1 MFVENIILIMNTKK
15 LTIYILA
22 AYIPMIAVGTAQY
35 FLNKGIEPGT
45 MNVKVIMSSLLTT
58 VAMFFP
64 LTASL
69 ITQLITKEPIFRNL
83 GISIRIN
90 SWWFAGWLFI
100 PILALAIM
108 GASTLMPG
116 ESWSPDNETVAAAM
130 KQIPGNMRTWGFIGI
145 TLISGL
151 LAGMT
156 INAVFAFGEEIGW
169 RGYLVELFK
178 GQGFIRTS
186 VVTGAIWGLWHAP
199 LILNGHNYP
208 QHPVAGVFMMV
219 LMCILFTP
227 ILLYFRQKSG
237 SVIVAA
243 IMHGT
248 FNGVVGLSNIF
259 VLPFNDLLVG
269 APGLAGMLVLLGSDA
284 AIFLYDRYVTK
295 ERIFTSLI

>member
-1 MFVENIILIMNTKK
+1 MKIKK
-15 LTIYILA
+15 LIVYILA
-22 AYIPMIAVGTAQY
+22 AYLPMVAVGAVQFY
-35 FLNKGIEPGT
+35 LRKGIDPSVLSAKALAASGLSALA
-45 MNVKVIMSSLLTT
+45 MLIPLAA
-58 VAMFFP
+58 VAV
-64 LTASL
+64 TRL
-69 ITQLITKEPIFRNL
+69 IAKEPMFRNL
-83 GISIRIN
+83 GISFKVNR
-90 SWWFAGWLFI
+90 WWFAGWLFI

-108 GASTLMPG
+108 GASALMPG

-130 KQIPGNMRTWGFIGI
+130 KQIPGNMGTWGFIGI

-269 APGLAGMLVLLGSDA
+269 ATGLAGMLVLLGSDA

>member
-1 MFVENIILIMNTKK
+1 MKTKK
-15 LTIYILA
+15 LIVYILA
-22 AYIPMIAVGTAQY
+22 AYLPMVAVGAVQFY
-35 FLNKGIEPGT
+35 LRKGIDPGVLSAKALAASGLSALA
-45 MNVKVIMSSLLTT
+45 MLIPLAA
-58 VAMFFP
+58 VAV
-64 LTASL
+64 TRL
-69 ITQLITKEPIFRNL
+69 IAKEPMFRNL
-83 GISIRIN
+83 GISFKVNR
-90 SWWFAGWLFI
+90 WWFAGWLLI

-108 GASTLMPG
+108 GASALMPG
-116 ESWSPDNETVAAAM
+116 ESWSPDNETVATAM
-130 KQIPGNMRTWGFIGI
+130 KQIPGNMGTWGLIGI

-284 AIFLYDRYVTK
+284 AIFLYDRYITK
-295 ERIFTSLI
+295 ERIFTSPI

>member
-1 MFVENIILIMNTKK
+1 MNTKK

-90 SWWFAGWLFI
+90 SWWFAGWLLI

-108 GASTLMPG
+108 GASALMPG

-130 KQIPGNMRTWGFIGI
+130 KQIPGNMGTWGFIGI

-169 RGYLVELFK
+169 RGYLVKLFE
-178 GQGFIRTS
+178 GQSFIRTS
-186 VVTGAIWGLWHAP
+186 IITGGIWGLWHAP
-199 LILNGHNYP
+199 IILNGHNYP

-219 LMCILFTP
+219 LMCILLTP

-295 ERIFTSLI
+295 ERIFTSPI

>member
-1 MFVENIILIMNTKK
+1 MKTKK
-15 LTIYILA
+15 LIVYILA
-22 AYIPMIAVGTAQY
+22 AYLPMVAVGAVQFY
-35 FLNKGIEPGT
+35 LRKGIDPSVLSAKALAASGLSALA
-45 MNVKVIMSSLLTT
+45 MLIPLAA
-58 VAMFFP
+58 VAV
-64 LTASL
+64 TRL
-69 ITQLITKEPIFRNL
+69 IAKEPMFRNL
-83 GISIRIN
+83 GISFKVNR
-90 SWWFAGWLFI
+90 WWFAGWLFI

-108 GASTLMPG
+108 GASALMPG

-130 KQIPGNMRTWGFIGI
+130 KQIPGNMGTWGFIGI

-199 LILNGHNYP
+199 LIMNGHNYP

-295 ERIFTSLI
+295 ERIFTSPI

>member
-1 MFVENIILIMNTKK
+1 MFVEIDFIMKTKK
-15 LTIYILA
+15 LIVYILA
-22 AYIPMIAVGTAQY
+22 AYLPMVAVGAVQFY
-35 FLNKGIEPGT
+35 LRKGIDPG
-45 MNVKVIMSSLLTT
+45 VLSAK
-58 VAMFFP
+58 A
-64 LTASL
+64 LTASGLSALAML
-69 ITQLITKEPIFRNL
+69 IPLAAVAVTRLIAKEPMFRNL
-83 GISIRIN
+83 GISFKVNR
-90 SWWFAGWLFI
+90 WWFAGWLLI

-108 GASTLMPG
+108 GASALMPG

-130 KQIPGNMRTWGFIGI
+130 KQIPGNMGTWGFIGI

-295 ERIFTSLI
+295 ERIFTSPI

>member
-1 MFVENIILIMNTKK
+1 MKTKK
-15 LTIYILA
+15 LIVYILA
-22 AYIPMIAVGTAQY
+22 AYLPMVAVGAVQFY
-35 FLNKGIEPGT
+35 LRKGIDPG
-45 MNVKVIMSSLLTT
+45 VLSAK
-58 VAMFFP
+58 A
-64 LTASL
+64 LTASGLSALAML
-69 ITQLITKEPIFRNL
+69 IPLAAVAVTRLIAKEPMFRNL
-83 GISIRIN
+83 GISFKVNR
-90 SWWFAGWLFI
+90 WWFAGWLLI

-108 GASTLMPG
+108 GASALMPG

-130 KQIPGNMRTWGFIGI
+130 KQIPGNMGTWGFIGI

-295 ERIFTSLI
+295 ERIFTSPI

>member
-1 MFVENIILIMNTKK
+1 MNTKK

-45 MNVKVIMSSLLTT
+45 MNLKVIMSSLLTT

-64 LTASL
+64 LAASL

-90 SWWFAGWLFI
+90 SWWFAGWLLI
-100 PILALAIM
+100 PVISIAVM
-108 GASTLMPG
+108 GMSILMPG
-116 ESWSPDNETVAAAM
+116 AAWSPENETVTAAL
-130 KQIPGNMRTWGFIGI
+130 KQLPGNIGVWGFIGI
-145 TLISGL
+145 TMISGL
-151 LAGMT
+151 IAGVS
-156 INAVFAFGEEIGW
+156 INAIFAFGEEIGW

-208 QHPVAGVFMMV
+208 QHPVAGVFMMA

-259 VLPFNDLLVG
+259 VPPFNDLLVG

>member
-1 MFVENIILIMNTKK
+1 MFVEIDFIMKTKK
-15 LTIYILA
+15 LIVYIMAAYLPMVAVGAVQFYLRKGIDPGVLSAKALA
-22 AYIPMIAVGTAQY
+22 ASGLSALAMLIPLAAVAVTRLIA
-35 FLNKGIEPGT
+35 
-45 MNVKVIMSSLLTT
+45 
-58 VAMFFP
+58 
-64 LTASL
+64 
-69 ITQLITKEPIFRNL
+69 KEPMFRNL
-83 GISIRIN
+83 GISFKVNR
-90 SWWFAGWLFI
+90 WWFAGWLLI

-108 GASTLMPG
+108 GASALMPG

-130 KQIPGNMRTWGFIGI
+130 KQIPGNMGTWGYIGI

-295 ERIFTSLI
+295 ERIFTSPI

>member
-1 MFVENIILIMNTKK
+1 MNTKK

-90 SWWFAGWLFI
+90 SWWFAGWLLI

-108 GASTLMPG
+108 GASALMPG

-130 KQIPGNMRTWGFIGI
+130 KQIPGNMGTWGFIGI

-169 RGYLVELFK
+169 RGYLVKLFE
-178 GQGFIRTS
+178 GQSFIRTS
-186 VVTGAIWGLWHAP
+186 IITGGIWGLWHAP
-199 LILNGHNYP
+199 IILNGHNYP

-219 LMCILFTP
+219 LMCILLTP

-259 VLPFNDLLVG
+259 VLPYNDLLVG

-295 ERIFTSLI
+295 ERIFTSPI

>member
-1 MFVENIILIMNTKK
+1 MNTKK

-22 AYIPMIAVGTAQY
+22 AYLPMVAVGAVQFY
-35 FLNKGIEPGT
+35 LRKGIDPSVLSAKALAASGLSALA
-45 MNVKVIMSSLLTT
+45 MLIPLAA
-58 VAMFFP
+58 VAV
-64 LTASL
+64 TRL
-69 ITQLITKEPIFRNL
+69 IAKEPMFRNL
-83 GISIRIN
+83 GISFKVNR
-90 SWWFAGWLFI
+90 WWFAGWLFI

-108 GASTLMPG
+108 GASALMPG

-130 KQIPGNMRTWGFIGI
+130 KQIPGNMGTWGFIGI

-269 APGLAGMLVLLGSDA
+269 APGLAGILVLLGSDA

-295 ERIFTSLI
+295 ERVFTSLI

>member
-1 MFVENIILIMNTKK
+1 LIV
-15 LTIYILA
+15 YILA
-22 AYIPMIAVGTAQY
+22 AYLPMVAVGAVQFY
-35 FLNKGIEPGT
+35 LRKGIDPGVLSAKALAASGLSALA
-45 MNVKVIMSSLLTT
+45 MLIPLAA
-58 VAMFFP
+58 VAV
-64 LTASL
+64 TRL
-69 ITQLITKEPIFRNL
+69 IAKEPMFRNL
-83 GISIRIN
+83 GISFKVNR
-90 SWWFAGWLFI
+90 WWFAGWLFI

-108 GASTLMPG
+108 GASALMPG

-130 KQIPGNMRTWGFIGI
+130 KQIPGNMGTWGFIGI

-284 AIFLYDRYVTK
+284 AIFLFDRYVTK

>member
-1 MFVENIILIMNTKK
+1 MKTKK
-15 LTIYILA
+15 LIVYILA
-22 AYIPMIAVGTAQY
+22 AYLPMVAVGAVQFY
-35 FLNKGIEPGT
+35 LRKGIDPGVLSAKALAASGLSALA
-45 MNVKVIMSSLLTT
+45 MLIPLAA
-58 VAMFFP
+58 VAV
-64 LTASL
+64 TRL
-69 ITQLITKEPIFRNL
+69 IAKEPMFRNL
-83 GISIRIN
+83 GISFKVNR
-90 SWWFAGWLFI
+90 WWFAGWLLI

-108 GASTLMPG
+108 GASALMPG

-130 KQIPGNMRTWGFIGI
+130 KQIPGNMGTWGFIGI

-295 ERIFTSLI
+295 ERIFTSPI

>member
-1 MFVENIILIMNTKK
+1 MKTKNLIA
-15 LTIYILA
+15 YILA
-22 AYIPMIAVGTAQY
+22 AYLPMVAVGAVQFY
-35 FLNKGIEPGT
+35 LRKGIDPGVLSAKALAASGLSALA
-45 MNVKVIMSSLLTT
+45 MLIPLAA
-58 VAMFFP
+58 VAV
-64 LTASL
+64 TRL
-69 ITQLITKEPIFRNL
+69 IAKEPMFRNL
-83 GISIRIN
+83 GISFKVNR
-90 SWWFAGWLFI
+90 WWFAGWLLI

-108 GASTLMPG
+108 GASALMPG

-130 KQIPGNMRTWGFIGI
+130 KQIPGNMGTWGFIGI

-227 ILLYFRQKSG
+227 ILLYFRHKSG

-295 ERIFTSLI
+295 ERIFTSPI

>member
-1 MFVENIILIMNTKK
+1 MFVEIDFIMKTKK
-15 LTIYILA
+15 LIVYIMAAYLPMVAVGAVQFYLRKGIDPGVLSAKALA
-22 AYIPMIAVGTAQY
+22 ASGLSALAMLIPLAAVAVTRLIA
-35 FLNKGIEPGT
+35 
-45 MNVKVIMSSLLTT
+45 
-58 VAMFFP
+58 
-64 LTASL
+64 
-69 ITQLITKEPIFRNL
+69 KEPMFRNL
-83 GISIRIN
+83 GISFKVNR
-90 SWWFAGWLFI
+90 WWFAGWLLI

-108 GASTLMPG
+108 GASALMPG

-130 KQIPGNMRTWGFIGI
+130 KQIPGNMGTWGFIGI

-169 RGYLVELFK
+169 RGYLVKLFE
-178 GQGFIRTS
+178 GQSFIRTS
-186 VVTGAIWGLWHAP
+186 IITGGIWGLWHAP
-199 LILNGHNYP
+199 IILNGHNYP

-295 ERIFTSLI
+295 ERIFTSPI

>member
-1 MFVENIILIMNTKK
+1 MKTKK
-15 LTIYILA
+15 LIVYILA
-22 AYIPMIAVGTAQY
+22 AYLPMVAVGAVQFY
-35 FLNKGIEPGT
+35 LRKGIDPGVLSAKALAASGLSALA
-45 MNVKVIMSSLLTT
+45 MLIPLAA
-58 VAMFFP
+58 VAV
-64 LTASL
+64 TWL
-69 ITQLITKEPIFRNL
+69 IAKEPMFRNL
-83 GISIRIN
+83 GISFKVNR
-90 SWWFAGWLFI
+90 WWFAGWLLI

-108 GASTLMPG
+108 GASALMPG

-130 KQIPGNMRTWGFIGI
+130 KQIPGNMGTWGYIGI

-169 RGYLVELFK
+169 RGYLMELFK

-295 ERIFTSLI
+295 ERIFTSPI

>member
-1 MFVENIILIMNTKK
+1 MNTKK

-22 AYIPMIAVGTAQY
+22 AYLPMVAVGAVQFY
-35 FLNKGIEPGT
+35 LRKGIDPSVLSAKALAASGLSALA
-45 MNVKVIMSSLLTT
+45 MLIPLAA
-58 VAMFFP
+58 VAV
-64 LTASL
+64 TRL
-69 ITQLITKEPIFRNL
+69 IAKEPMFRNL
-83 GISIRIN
+83 GISFKVN

-108 GASTLMPG
+108 GASALMPG

-130 KQIPGNMRTWGFIGI
+130 KQIPGNMGTWGFIGI

-269 APGLAGMLVLLGSDA
+269 APGLAGILVLLGSDA

-295 ERIFTSLI
+295 ERIFTSPI

>member
-1 MFVENIILIMNTKK
+1 MKTKNLIA
-15 LTIYILA
+15 YILA
-22 AYIPMIAVGTAQY
+22 AYLPMVAVGAVQFY
-35 FLNKGIEPGT
+35 LRKGIDPGVLSAKALAASGLSALA
-45 MNVKVIMSSLLTT
+45 MLIPLAA
-58 VAMFFP
+58 VAV
-64 LTASL
+64 TRL
-69 ITQLITKEPIFRNL
+69 IAKEPMFRNL
-83 GISIRIN
+83 GISFKVNR
-90 SWWFAGWLFI
+90 WWFAGWLLI

-108 GASTLMPG
+108 GASALMPG

-130 KQIPGNMRTWGFIGI
+130 KQIPGNMGTWGFIGI

-295 ERIFTSLI
+295 ERIFTSPI

>member
-1 MFVENIILIMNTKK
+1 MNTKK

-22 AYIPMIAVGTAQY
+22 AYLPMVAVGAVQFY
-35 FLNKGIEPGT
+35 LRKGIDPSVLSAKALAASGLSALA
-45 MNVKVIMSSLLTT
+45 MLIPLAA
-58 VAMFFP
+58 VAV
-64 LTASL
+64 TRL
-69 ITQLITKEPIFRNL
+69 IAKEPMFRNL
-83 GISIRIN
+83 GISFKVNR
-90 SWWFAGWLFI
+90 WWFAGWLFI

-108 GASTLMPG
+108 GASALMPG

-130 KQIPGNMRTWGFIGI
+130 KQIPGNMGTWGFIGI

-269 APGLAGMLVLLGSDA
+269 APGLAGILVLLGSDA

>member
-1 MFVENIILIMNTKK
+1 MNTKK
-15 LTIYILA
+15 LSIYILA
-22 AYIPMIAVGTAQY
+22 AYLPMVAVGAVQFY
-35 FLNKGIEPGT
+35 LRKGIDPSVLSAKALAASGLSALA
-45 MNVKVIMSSLLTT
+45 MLIPLAA
-58 VAMFFP
+58 VAV
-64 LTASL
+64 TRL
-69 ITQLITKEPIFRNL
+69 IAKEPMFRNL
-83 GISIRIN
+83 GISFKVNR
-90 SWWFAGWLFI
+90 WWFAGWLFI

-108 GASTLMPG
+108 GASALMPG

-130 KQIPGNMRTWGFIGI
+130 KQIPGNMGTWGFIGI

>member
-1 MFVENIILIMNTKK
+1 MNTKK

-90 SWWFAGWLFI
+90 SWWFAGWLLI

-108 GASTLMPG
+108 GASALMPG

-130 KQIPGNMRTWGFIGI
+130 KQIPGNMGTWGFIGI

-169 RGYLVELFK
+169 RGYLVELLK

-219 LMCILFTP
+219 LMCILLTP

-295 ERIFTSLI
+295 ERIFTSPI

>member
-1 MFVENIILIMNTKK
+1 MNTKK

-69 ITQLITKEPIFRNL
+69 ITQLITKEPLFRNF

-108 GASTLMPG
+108 GASALMPG
-116 ESWSPDNETVAAAM
+116 ESWSPDNETVAATM
-130 KQIPGNMRTWGFIGI
+130 KQIPGNMGTWGFIGI

-169 RGYLVELFK
+169 RGYLMELFK

-199 LILNGHNYP
+199 IILNGHNYP
-208 QHPVAGVFMMV
+208 QHPVAGVFMMA

-295 ERIFTSLI
+295 ERIFTSPI

>member
-1 MFVENIILIMNTKK
+1 MKIKK
-15 LTIYILA
+15 LIVYILA
-22 AYIPMIAVGTAQY
+22 AYLPMVAVGAVQFY
-35 FLNKGIEPGT
+35 LRKGIDPSVLSAKALAASGLSALA
-45 MNVKVIMSSLLTT
+45 MLIPLAA
-58 VAMFFP
+58 VAV
-64 LTASL
+64 TRL
-69 ITQLITKEPIFRNL
+69 IAKEPMFRNL
-83 GISIRIN
+83 GISFKVNR
-90 SWWFAGWLFI
+90 WWFAGWLFI

-108 GASTLMPG
+108 GASALMPG

-130 KQIPGNMRTWGFIGI
+130 KQIPGNMGTWGFIGI

-151 LAGMT
+151 LAGIT

>member
-1 MFVENIILIMNTKK
+1 MNTKK

-64 LTASL
+64 LAASL

-90 SWWFAGWLFI
+90 RWWFAGWLFI

-108 GASTLMPG
+108 GASALMPG

-130 KQIPGNMRTWGFIGI
+130 KQIPGNMGTWGFIGI
-145 TLISGL
+145 TLISGI

-208 QHPVAGVFMMV
+208 QHPVAGIFMMV

>member
-1 MFVENIILIMNTKK
+1 MFVENIIIIMNTKK

-90 SWWFAGWLFI
+90 SWWFAGWLLI

-108 GASTLMPG
+108 GASALMPG
-116 ESWSPDNETVAAAM
+116 KSWSPDNETVAAAM
-130 KQIPGNMRTWGFIGI
+130 KQIPGNMGTWGFIGI

-219 LMCILFTP
+219 LMCILLTP

-248 FNGVVGLSNIF
+248 FNGVVGLSNLF

-295 ERIFTSLI
+295 ERIFTSPI

>member
-1 MFVENIILIMNTKK
+1 MKTKK
-15 LTIYILA
+15 LIVYILA
-22 AYIPMIAVGTAQY
+22 AYLPMVAVGAVQ
-35 FLNKGIEPGT
+35 FHLRKGIDPSVLSAKALAASGLSALA
-45 MNVKVIMSSLLTT
+45 MLIPLAA
-58 VAMFFP
+58 VAV
-64 LTASL
+64 TRL
-69 ITQLITKEPIFRNL
+69 IAKEPMFRNL
-83 GISIRIN
+83 GISFKVNR
-90 SWWFAGWLFI
+90 WWFAGWLFI

-108 GASTLMPG
+108 GASALMPG

-130 KQIPGNMRTWGFIGI
+130 KQMPGNMGTWGFIGI

-295 ERIFTSLI
+295 ERIFTSPI

>member
-1 MFVENIILIMNTKK
+1 MNTKK

-108 GASTLMPG
+108 GASALMPG

-169 RGYLVELFK
+169 RGYLMELFK

-295 ERIFTSLI
+295 ERIFTSPI

>member
-1 MFVENIILIMNTKK
+1 MKIKK
-15 LTIYILA
+15 LIVYILA
-22 AYIPMIAVGTAQY
+22 AYLPMVAVGAVQFY
-35 FLNKGIEPGT
+35 LRKGIDPSVLSAKALAASGLSALA
-45 MNVKVIMSSLLTT
+45 MLIPLAA
-58 VAMFFP
+58 VAV
-64 LTASL
+64 TRL
-69 ITQLITKEPIFRNL
+69 IAKEPMFRNL
-83 GISIRIN
+83 GISFKVNR
-90 SWWFAGWLFI
+90 WWFAGWLFI

-108 GASTLMPG
+108 GASALMPG
-116 ESWSPDNETVAAAM
+116 ESWSPYNETVAAAM
-130 KQIPGNMRTWGFIGI
+130 KQIPGNMGTWGFIGI

-295 ERIFTSLI
+295 ERIFTSPI

>member
-1 MFVENIILIMNTKK
+1 MKIKK
-15 LTIYILA
+15 LIVYILA
-22 AYIPMIAVGTAQY
+22 AYLPMVAVGAVQFY
-35 FLNKGIEPGT
+35 LRKGIDPSVLSAKALAASGLSALA
-45 MNVKVIMSSLLTT
+45 MLIPLAA
-58 VAMFFP
+58 VAV
-64 LTASL
+64 TRL
-69 ITQLITKEPIFRNL
+69 IAKEPMFRNL
-83 GISIRIN
+83 GISFKVNR
-90 SWWFAGWLFI
+90 WWFAGWLFI

-108 GASTLMPG
+108 GASALMPG

-130 KQIPGNMRTWGFIGI
+130 KQIPGNMGTWGFIGI

-295 ERIFTSLI
+295 ERIFTSPI

>member
-1 MFVENIILIMNTKK
+1 MNTKK

-90 SWWFAGWLFI
+90 SWWFAGWLLI

-108 GASTLMPG
+108 GASALMPG

-130 KQIPGNMRTWGFIGI
+130 KQIPGNMGTWGFIGI

-169 RGYLVELFK
+169 RGYLVKLFE
-178 GQGFIRTS
+178 GQSFIRTS
-186 VVTGAIWGLWHAP
+186 IITGGIWGLWHAP
-199 LILNGHNYP
+199 IILNGHNYP

-295 ERIFTSLI
+295 ERIFTSPI

>member
-1 MFVENIILIMNTKK
+1 MKTKK
-15 LTIYILA
+15 LIAYILA
-22 AYIPMIAVGTAQY
+22 AYLPMVAVGAVQFY
-35 FLNKGIEPGT
+35 LRKGIDPGVLSAKALAASGLSALA
-45 MNVKVIMSSLLTT
+45 MLIPLAA
-58 VAMFFP
+58 VAV
-64 LTASL
+64 TRL
-69 ITQLITKEPIFRNL
+69 IAKEPMFRNL
-83 GISIRIN
+83 GISFKVNR
-90 SWWFAGWLFI
+90 WWFAGWLLI

-108 GASTLMPG
+108 GASALMPG

-130 KQIPGNMRTWGFIGI
+130 KQIPGNMGTWGFIGI

-284 AIFLYDRYVTK
+284 AIFLYDRYITK
-295 ERIFTSLI
+295 ERIFTSPI

>member
-1 MFVENIILIMNTKK
+1 MKIKK
-15 LTIYILA
+15 LIVYILA
-22 AYIPMIAVGTAQY
+22 AYLPMVAVGAVQFY
-35 FLNKGIEPGT
+35 LRKGIDPSVLSAKALAASGLSALA
-45 MNVKVIMSSLLTT
+45 MLIPLAA
-58 VAMFFP
+58 VAV
-64 LTASL
+64 TRL
-69 ITQLITKEPIFRNL
+69 IAKEPMFRNI
-83 GISIRIN
+83 GISFKVN

-108 GASTLMPG
+108 GVSALMPG

-130 KQIPGNMRTWGFIGI
+130 KQIPGNMGTWGFIGI

-178 GQGFIRTS
+178 GQGFIMTS

-295 ERIFTSLI
+295 ERIFTSPI

>member
-1 MFVENIILIMNTKK
+1 MNTKK

-108 GASTLMPG
+108 GASALMPG

-169 RGYLVELFK
+169 RGYLMELFK

-199 LILNGHNYP
+199 IILNGHNYP

-295 ERIFTSLI
+295 ERIFTSPI

>member
-1 MFVENIILIMNTKK
+1 MKIKK
-15 LTIYILA
+15 LIVYILA
-22 AYIPMIAVGTAQY
+22 AYLPMVAVGAVQFY
-35 FLNKGIEPGT
+35 LRKGIDPSVLSAKALAASGLSALA
-45 MNVKVIMSSLLTT
+45 MLIPLAA
-58 VAMFFP
+58 VAV
-64 LTASL
+64 TRL
-69 ITQLITKEPIFRNL
+69 IAKEPRFRNL
-83 GISIRIN
+83 GISFKVNR
-90 SWWFAGWLFI
+90 WWFAGWLFI

-108 GASTLMPG
+108 GASALMPG

-130 KQIPGNMRTWGFIGI
+130 KQIPGNMGTWGFIGI

>member
-1 MFVENIILIMNTKK
+1 
-15 LTIYILA
+15 
-22 AYIPMIAVGTAQY
+22 
-35 FLNKGIEPGT
+35 
-45 MNVKVIMSSLLTT
+45 
-58 VAMFFP
+58 
-64 LTASL
+64 
-69 ITQLITKEPIFRNL
+69 
-83 GISIRIN
+83 
-90 SWWFAGWLFI
+90 
-100 PILALAIM
+100 
-108 GASTLMPG
+108 
-116 ESWSPDNETVAAAM
+116 
-130 KQIPGNMRTWGFIGI
+130 
-145 TLISGL
+145 
-151 LAGMT
+151 MT

-284 AIFLYDRYVTK
+284 AIFLYDRHVTK
-295 ERIFTSLI
+295 ERIFTSPI

>member
-1 MFVENIILIMNTKK
+1 MNTKK

-22 AYIPMIAVGTAQY
+22 AYLPMVAVGAVQFY
-35 FLNKGIEPGT
+35 LRKGIDPSVLSAKALAASGLSALA
-45 MNVKVIMSSLLTT
+45 MLIPLAA
-58 VAMFFP
+58 VAV
-64 LTASL
+64 TRL
-69 ITQLITKEPIFRNL
+69 IAKEPMFRNL
-83 GISIRIN
+83 GISFKVN

-108 GASTLMPG
+108 GASALMPG

-130 KQIPGNMRTWGFIGI
+130 KQIPGNMGTWGFIGI

-295 ERIFTSLI
+295 ERVFTSLI

>member
-1 MFVENIILIMNTKK
+1 MKIKK
-15 LTIYILA
+15 LIVYILA
-22 AYIPMIAVGTAQY
+22 AYLPMVAVGAVQFY
-35 FLNKGIEPGT
+35 LRKGIDPSVLSAKALAASGLSALA
-45 MNVKVIMSSLLTT
+45 MLIPLAA
-58 VAMFFP
+58 VAV
-64 LTASL
+64 TRL
-69 ITQLITKEPIFRNL
+69 IAKEPMFRNL
-83 GISIRIN
+83 GISFKVNR
-90 SWWFAGWLFI
+90 WWFAGWLFI

-108 GASTLMPG
+108 GASALMPG

-130 KQIPGNMRTWGFIGI
+130 KQIPGNMGTWGFIGI

>member
-1 MFVENIILIMNTKK
+1 MKTKK
-15 LTIYILA
+15 LIVYILA
-22 AYIPMIAVGTAQY
+22 AYLPMVAVGAVQFY
-35 FLNKGIEPGT
+35 LRKGIDPGVLSAKALAASGLSALA
-45 MNVKVIMSSLLTT
+45 MLIPLAA
-58 VAMFFP
+58 VAV
-64 LTASL
+64 TRL
-69 ITQLITKEPIFRNL
+69 IAKEPMFRNL
-83 GISIRIN
+83 GISFKVNR
-90 SWWFAGWLFI
+90 WWFAGWLFI

-108 GASTLMPG
+108 GASALMPG

-130 KQIPGNMRTWGFIGI
+130 KQIPGNMGTWGFIGI

-227 ILLYFRQKSG
+227 ILFYFRQKSG

-295 ERIFTSLI
+295 ERIFTSPI